1 MQKYGKKRRTK
12 GANGLA
18 AGQRQGKIRGSA
30 NEHAKRRLMQGSSKK
45 TTVRGAY
52 GAQSHPVDY
61 ILGITHE
68 IWEQRGVDL
77 IHQYYAP
84 DCTLHALDGLV
95 QGAQQVVD
103 GTRAYLGA
111 FPDRLL
117 LGEEVIWSPQ
127 GEGAFLSSHRII
139 SPMTNL
145 GPSVYGPATG
155 KALRVAA
162 IADCLVE
169 HGVITR
175 EWLIRDGLALLGQ
188 LGFAPLPAAQ
198 RIQKRRDAATDAW
211 LGREL
216 ARAAGRPSVRHA
228 LAPFI
233 RQVLEACWAGADAA
247 RLLSL
252 YAPYAVLHRSPVER
266 HSGAPAIAGHFAA
279 LRGAFAEAKV
289 AVDQVSAQPW
299 GENGQSI
306 AVRWG
311 VAARHQGE
319 YQGVRAGNRPVFIL
333 GVSHWRILQGRIVQ
347 DWTLFDGLGVLAQL
361 V

>member
-1 MQKYGKKRRTK
+1 
-12 GANGLA
+12 
-18 AGQRQGKIRGSA
+18 
-30 NEHAKRRLMQGSSKK
+30 MQGSFGGK
-45 TTVRGAY
+45 TVRGAY

-61 ILGITHE
+61 ILGITFE

-84 DCTLHALDGLV
+84 DCTLYALDGLV

-103 GTRAYLGA
+103 GTHAYLEA

-145 GPSVYGPATG
+145 GRSAHGPATG
-155 KALRVAA
+155 NAVRVAA
-162 IADCLVE
+162 IADCFVE

-188 LGFAPLPAAQ
+188 LGFAPVPAAR
-198 RIQKRRDAATDAW
+198 RIRRRRDAATGAW
-211 LGREL
+211 LEREL
-216 ARAAGRPSVRHA
+216 ARTAAQPSVQHA
-228 LAPFI
+228 LAPFA
-233 RQVLEACWAGADAA
+233 RRVLEACWADADAA
-247 RLLSL
+247 RLPSL
-252 YAPYAVLHRSPVER
+252 YAPYAVLHRSPIER
-266 HSGAPAIAGHFAA
+266 YSGATAIAGHFAA
-279 LRGAFAEAKV
+279 LRTAFAEAKV
-289 AVDQVSAQPW
+289 AVDQVSVQPW
-299 GENGQSI
+299 GENGRSI

-311 VAARHQGE
+311 VAAHHQDE
-319 YQGVRAGNRPVFIL
+319 YQGVRASDRPVFIL
-333 GVSHWRILQGRIVQ
+333 GVSHWRTLRGRIVQ